1 MGHTPYGYS
10 IENGCAT
17 IKEDEANKIRK
28 IRKRRYGLTV
38 ALELG
43 LALLVGSLDS
53 SLNFG
58 DGLGVG
64 LRDDETHAVL
74 GSAAVDGFR
83 LPDVRVAPAGV
94 NTGDNLHGIADFY
107 ILTHCRFPP

>member
-1 MGHTPYGYS
+1 MPSRVCGKAYGFNS
-10 IENGCAT
+10 
-17 IKEDEANKIRK
+17 
-28 IRKRRYGLTV
+28 
-38 ALELG
+38 
-43 LALLVGSLDS
+43 GSLFVQRT
-53 SLNFG
+53 LLG

-83 LPDVRVAPAGV
+83 LPDVRVAPAGAG
-94 NTGDNLHGIADFY
+94 TGDNLHGIADFY